1 MRQNYCTKLIRKR
14 ILFTITKILKSLN
27 YVGSCRRPILEWIHM
42 IPKLGFSSMTI
53 FKLGLFTGR
62 IGSDLESSDI
72 RSELVGLKIFGPES
86 DPIIVGFDRVG
97 WNIIG
102 LWSGWIKNM
111 NFSVIFYRI
120 WRVGR
125 SDWMI

>member
-1 MRQNYCTKLIRKR
+1 MIRSVTLKTHTQVLKFNYNQN
-14 ILFTITKILKSLN
+14 
-27 YVGSCRRPILEWIHM
+27 
-42 IPKLGFSSMTI
+42 
-53 FKLGLFTGR
+53 LGLFTGR